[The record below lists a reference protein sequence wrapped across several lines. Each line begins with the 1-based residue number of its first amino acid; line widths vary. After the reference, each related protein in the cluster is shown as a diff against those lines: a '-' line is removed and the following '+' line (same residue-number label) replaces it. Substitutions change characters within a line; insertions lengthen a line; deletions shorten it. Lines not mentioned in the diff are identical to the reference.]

1 MIRAIDVIDAHAA
14 EGAAE
19 DEIHLDFD
27 QRHRRRIAM
36 VSESGKEF
44 LLDLPEAVAI
54 ADGDRLRLDDGTVV
68 EVHAAAERVADITA
82 PDPEHLVRIAWHLG
96 NRHLPTEVIGK
107 TIRIRD
113 DHVIVAMVRGL
124 GADVEIHDAAF
135 HPEAGAYSHG
145 H

>member
-1 MIRAIDVIDAHAA
+1 MIRAIEVIDAHAVETVA
-14 EGAAE
+14 D

-27 QRHRRRIAM
+27 ERHRRRITM
-36 VSESGKEF
+36 VAESGKEF

-54 ADGDRLRLDDGTVV
+54 GDGDHLRLDDGSVV
-68 EVHAAAERVADITA
+68 VVHAKAERVADISA
-82 PDPEHLVRIAWHLG
+82 KDPEHLVRIAWHLG
-96 NRHLPTEVIGK
+96 NRHLPAEVVGQ

-124 GADVEIHDAAF
+124 GADVEILDAAF